1 MNARLKRLG
10 FNSIWM
16 SLSRLGAQGLGVAFI
31 VLLGRGL
38 GSAGF
43 GEYAFLA
50 AVLTTG
56 NALTTFG
63 TDMHLIRQIAGEGKL
78 SGLGEAL
85 AIQLGLSLLFI
96 AGVSA
101 AAPGLPNLGAEGAL
115 AGLFPNA
122 AAGGSKGTRGAFS
135 HGIPGQNLKVR

>member
-78 SGLGEAL
+78 SDKVIA
-85 AIQLGLSLLFI
+85 AIRRLSEKPI
-96 AGVSA
+96 QSIGQVVSD
-101 AAPGLPNLGAEGAL
+101 
-115 AGLFPNA
+115 
-122 AAGGSKGTRGAFS
+122 S
-135 HGIPGQNLKVR
+135 IPSELHPSS

>member
-1 MNARLKRLG
+1 MTVYPPARPGGAGAISTSFRCATAPKMNARLKRLG
-10 FNSIWM
+10 INSIWM
-16 SLSRLGAQGLGVAFI
+16 SLSRLGAQGLGVGFT

-63 TDMHLIRQIAGEGKL
+63 TDMHLIRQIASQGKL

-96 AGVSA
+96 AGVA
-101 AAPGLPNLGAEGAL
+101 
-115 AGLFPNA
+115 
-122 AAGGSKGTRGAFS
+122 
-135 HGIPGQNLKVR
+135 